1 MMIYRSIR
9 WRRFILFITSIF
21 ICSPL
26 AFASTLKEKSNLNR
40 EKGAIYLEDFAE
52 EPIILM
58 ALKQVPIYVSPQ
70 GKRSVGQLRKGK
82 KVTVI
87 AVLNNQFL
95 IKGLALHGQVK
106 GWVTKLAL
114 EKLDKRFSDNLRIL
128 SKRKK
133 IVDDLIKNQQ
143 IALGMNTSEV
153 IASMGKPNK
162 KNSKLDRKGRSD
174 VYEYSTFERVAQYKL
189 RRDGLG
195 NLFKQKYY
203 VKMETGKLSV
213 KFNNNIVE
221 SIEETEGN
229 PLGGQN
235 VKIVPIPI
243 ELF

>member
-1 MMIYRSIR
+1 MRIYRSIR
-9 WRRFILFITSIF
+9 GKRFFIFITYF
-21 ICSPL
+21 LICSSFAI
-26 AFASTLKEKSNLNR
+26 AFIPKNKSNLNR
-40 EKGAIYLEDFAE
+40 EKGAIYLEDFTE
-52 EPIILM
+52 EPVILM
-58 ALKQVPIYVSPQ
+58 AQKQVPIYVSPQ
-70 GKRSVGQLRKGK
+70 GKRAVGQLKKGK

-87 AVLNNQFL
+87 AVLNNQFF

-106 GWVTKLAL
+106 GWITQLAL
-114 EKLDKRFSDNLRIL
+114 DKLDKTFSDNLRVL

-143 IALGMNTSEV
+143 IALGMNTNEV

-162 KNSKLDRKGRSD
+162 KNSKLDREGRSD
-174 VYEYSTFERVAQYKL
+174 VYEYSTFERVAQYRL

-235 VKIVPIPI
+235 VEIVPIPI
-243 ELF
+243 KLF